1 MLRKKITTWENKEK
15 CVLTGACQTNQ
26 PNLPLLKQPRDG
38 RFFMRERLQRVNS
51 NTLSLF
57 VAFLFYFTAAV
68 IIEGISSLIIVG
80 HAMAKK
86 NLPSCAVECQF
97 AIFPQH
103 ITRLSYT
110 IDLIPLDRFDYQGVF
125 YMYVRNK
132 KIIKM
137 ELALI
142 MLPLVHTILTFLIL
156 QPCYCS
162 AAVKNLLF

>member
-1 MLRKKITTWENKEK
+1 MTFFNTESLKTSRGGKKCCAKKSQHGRTKRNESEPFLNWS
-15 CVLTGACQTNQ
+15 NQ
-26 PNLPLLKQPRDG
+26 LANLPLLKQPRDG

-125 YMYVRNK
+125 YRYVRNK

-137 ELALI
+137 ELAL
-142 MLPLVHTILTFLIL
+142 VFT
-156 QPCYCS
+156 
-162 AAVKNLLF
+162 